1 MSPQSTCIGGCKVT
15 LVALVWLF
23 PTMHLQMCTQT
34 RSIGRCKFTVVA
46 FVCLF
51 SALQFQMLPQIA
63 SISGCILTLVAFV
76 QLFSTVY
83 FQMCPQNVCIRGCKV
98 TLVAFVCLFSTVHF
112 QMSLQTACPRR
123 CIVTLVAFVWLNDS
137 IRLFLQDF
145 PILQTK
151 TITFKSLVHC
161 QRVLCFA
168 QVVASNWV
176 ISMIEIWLKSTSV
189 NFQWHTFTLF
199 RQMGLVG
206 LGWTTGRGSKTL
218 SKIFSLAPNHQFTHC
233 KTKAQEVQRRMLK

>member
-1 MSPQSTCIGGCKVT
+1 M
-15 LVALVWLF
+15 LVHVFCQLIWLN
-23 PTMHLQMCTQT
+23 
-34 RSIGRCKFTVVA
+34 RCKITQVA
-46 FVCLF
+46 FVWFF
-51 SALQFQMLPQIA
+51 STVLFQMCSQIA
-63 SISGCILTLVAFV
+63 CPRGCIFTLVAFV

-123 CIVTLVAFVWLNDS
+123 CIVTLVAFVWLNDI

-168 QVVASNWV
+168 QMVASNWV

-199 RQMGLVG
+199 RQMGWIG
-206 LGWTTGRGSKTL
+206 LGGTTGRGSKTL
-218 SKIFSLAPNHQFTHC
+218 SKIFSLAPSHQFTQC
-233 KTKAQEVQRRMLK
+233 KTKTQKVQRRML

>member
-1 MSPQSTCIGGCKVT
+1 MHPQIACFGRGIVT
-15 LVALVWLF
+15 LVALV
-23 PTMHLQMCTQT
+23 
-34 RSIGRCKFTVVA
+34 S
-46 FVCLF
+46 
-51 SALQFQMLPQIA
+51 
-63 SISGCILTLVAFV
+63 
-76 QLFSTVY
+76 LFSTVR
-83 FQMCPQNVCIRGCKV
+83 FHVSPQVAYLRGCKV
-98 TLVAFVCLFSTVHF
+98 TLVTFVWLFSTVRF
-112 QMSLQTACPRR
+112 QMSPQIAWMRR
-123 CIVTLVAFVWLNDS
+123 CIVTLVAFVWLNDI

-168 QVVASNWV
+168 QMVASNWV

-206 LGWTTGRGSKTL
+206 LGGTTGRGSKTL

-233 KTKAQEVQRRMLK
+233 KTKTQEVQRRML